1 MEERMISGFS
11 KKAEPLFI
19 LMSLFLRMP
28 DIKALQKFT
37 KTAELLSKGK
47 RTAL

>member
-1 MEERMISGFS
+1 MISDFL
-11 KKAEPLFI
+11 KKVEPPFI

-28 DIKALQKFT
+28 DIRELQKFT